1 MLKIT
6 EMLVFREQEVESEQ
20 FLRKQRTSQQL
31 NS

>member
-20 FLRKQRTSQQL
+20 LLRKQRTSQQL